1 MPALHKSNPSRL
13 RKLTVRH
20 TGSGVMKSVTYL
32 GIGRDDDEQ
41 GSACSPSRLHAI
53 VHWPLAGDYE
63 IDPTTG
69 MVLGLTRQNE
79 LDQGWKLEY
88 ADLCFVQEQRHLEIA
103 RRQGITEE
111 HEQSAEDA

>member
-1 MPALHKSNPSRL
+1 MPSVTKVAPSRL

-20 TGSGVMKSVTYL
+20 TGSGAMKAVTYL
-32 GIGRDDDEQ
+32 GIGTDDDTRER
-41 GSACSPSRLHAI
+41 SPSRLHAI

-69 MVLGLTRQNE
+69 KVLGLKRQNE

-88 ADLCFVQEQRHLEIA
+88 ADLCFVQEQRHIEIERRKSIA
-103 RRQGITEE
+103 REE
-111 HEQSAEDA
+111 PTTLKDA